1 MWCAVDMYRT
11 MHDLTQHGVDINLD
25 LHHQQT
31 TAWHQCRH

>member
-25 LHHQQT
+25 LHH
-31 TAWHQCRH
+31 